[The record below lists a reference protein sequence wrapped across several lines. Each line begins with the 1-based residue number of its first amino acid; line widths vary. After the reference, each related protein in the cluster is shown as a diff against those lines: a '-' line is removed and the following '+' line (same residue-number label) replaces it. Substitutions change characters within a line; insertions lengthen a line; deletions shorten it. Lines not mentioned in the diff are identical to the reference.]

1 VAKEAVLTPQG
12 EDFPQW
18 YQDVVARAELA
29 ETGPAR
35 GSMVIRPWA
44 YAIWELM
51 QADMDRRIKATGV
64 QNAYFPLFI
73 PMSFLE
79 KEKEHVEG
87 FSPELA
93 VVTYGGGEE
102 LAEPLVVRPT
112 SETVINHL
120 FAKWIQ
126 SHRDLPLLI
135 NQWANIVRWELRPRL
150 FLRTTEFLWQEGHT
164 AHATYEEAQ
173 AETMLALE
181 VYRAFMEDTLAC
193 AVVTGEKS
201 AAERFAGADRTYT
214 CEGLMRDG
222 KALQMGTSH
231 NLGHNFARAFDIQYL
246 SSEGRREYVAT
257 TSWGSSTRMLGGVIM
272 THGDDH
278 GLRLPPAIAPHQVV
292 LLPLAGGEVATM
304 AEKLGQELRADG
316 VRTHLDTRFDHLSFG
331 RRSVDWELKGVPL
344 RVELGP
350 RELAAGQATL
360 VRRDTRAKTPVP
372 IDGIGRAARELLDE
386 LQRGLHAES
395 LADREA
401 HTYPVDNLD
410 EFRERVGG
418 GGFFRLAW
426 CGSPDCEATLGEGTG
441 ATIRVI
447 LDDQPPDGPCLVDGA
462 PAAHTVLVAR
472 AY

>member
-1 VAKEAVLTPQG
+1 VANEAVLTPQG

-29 ETGPAR
+29 ENGPAR
-35 GSMVIRPWA
+35 GTMVIRPWA
-44 YAIWELM
+44 WAIWEHM

-79 KEKEHVEG
+79 KEREHVEG

-93 VVTYGGGEE
+93 VVTHGGGEQ

-126 SHRDLPLLI
+126 SYRDLPMLL
-135 NQWANIVRWELRPRL
+135 NQWANVVRWELRPRL

-173 AETMLALE
+173 AETLQMLE
-181 VYRAFMEDTLAC
+181 VYRAFMEETLAIG
-193 AVVTGEKS
+193 VVVGEKS

-246 SSEGRREYVAT
+246 SAEGRRELVAT
-257 TSWGSSTRMLGGVIM
+257 TSWGSSTRMLGAVIM
-272 THGDDH
+272 AHGDDH
-278 GLRLPPAIAPHQVV
+278 GLRLPPAIAPHQAV
-292 LLPLAGGEVATM
+292 LIPLGEGEVVRM
-304 AEKLGQELRADG
+304 VDKLAAELRADG
-316 VRTHLDTRFDHLSFG
+316 VRAHVDSRFHLSFG
-331 RRSVDWELKGVPL
+331 RRSVDWELKGVPV

-350 RELAAGQATL
+350 RELGAGRATL
-360 VRRDTRAKTPVP
+360 VRRDTRAKSPVP
-372 IDGIGRAARELLDE
+372 LDGVARAVRGLLEE

-395 LADREA
+395 LAYRDE
-401 HTYPVDNLD
+401 HTYTVADLE

-426 CGSPDCEATLGEGTG
+426 CGKEACEQALGEGTG
-441 ATIRVI
+441 ASIRAIVSE
-447 LDDQPPDGPCLVDGA
+447 PPPGPACVVDGA

>member
-1 VAKEAVLTPQG
+1 
-12 EDFPQW
+12 
-18 YQDVVARAELA
+18 
-29 ETGPAR
+29 
-35 GSMVIRPWA
+35 
-44 YAIWELM
+44 
-51 QADMDRRIKATGV
+51 TGV

-79 KEKEHVEG
+79 KEKQHVEG

-93 VVTYGGGEE
+93 VVTHGGGQE

-112 SETVINHL
+112 SETVVNHL

-135 NQWANIVRWELRPRL
+135 NQWANVVRWELRPRL

-164 AHATYEEAQ
+164 AHATYEDAQ

-181 VYRAFMEDTLAC
+181 VYRAYMEETLAV

-246 SSEGRREYVAT
+246 SASGRREYVAT
-257 TSWGSSTRMLGGVIM
+257 TSWGSSTRMLGAVIM

-292 LLPLAGGEVATM
+292 LLPLAGGEVAKV
-304 AEKLGQELRADG
+304 AEKLAQELRGAG
-316 VRTHLDTRFDHLSFG
+316 IRTHVDTRHDHLSFG
-331 RRSVDWELKGVPL
+331 RRSVDWELKGVPV
-344 RVELGP
+344 RVELGQ

-372 IDGIGRAARELLDE
+372 IEGVGRAARELLDE
-386 LQRGLHAES
+386 LQRSLHAES

-401 HTYPVDNLD
+401 RTYPVTDLG
-410 EFRERVGG
+410 ELRERVGG

-426 CGSPDCEATLGEGTG
+426 CGSPECEAILGEGTG
-441 ATIRVI
+441 ASIRAIV
-447 LDDQPPDGPCLVDGA
+447 DEPAPAEVCLVDGA

>member
-1 VAKEAVLTPQG
+1 VANEAVLTPQG

-29 ETGPAR
+29 ENGPAR
-35 GSMVIRPWA
+35 GTMVIRPWA
-44 YAIWELM
+44 WGIWEHM
-51 QADMDRRIKATGV
+51 QADMDRRIKATGA

-79 KEKEHVEG
+79 KERQHVEG

-93 VVTYGGGEE
+93 VVTHGGGEQ

-126 SHRDLPLLI
+126 SHRDLPMLL
-135 NQWANIVRWELRPRL
+135 NQWANVVRWELRPRL

-173 AETMLALE
+173 AETMQMLE
-181 VYRAFMEDTLAC
+181 VYRAFMEETLAIG
-193 AVVTGEKS
+193 VVVGEKS

-246 SSEGRREYVAT
+246 SAEGRRELVAT
-257 TSWGSSTRMLGGVIM
+257 TSWGSSTRMLGAVIM
-272 THGDDH
+272 AHGDDH
-278 GLRLPPAIAPHQVV
+278 GLRLPPAIAPHQAV
-292 LLPLAGGEVATM
+292 LIPLAEGEVARTVD
-304 AEKLGQELRADG
+304 KLAAELRADG
-316 VRTHLDTRFDHLSFG
+316 VRAHVDNRFHLSFG
-331 RRSVDWELKGVPL
+331 RRSVDWELKGVPV

-350 RELAAGQATL
+350 RELGAGQATL
-360 VRRDTRAKTPVP
+360 VRRDTRAKSPVP
-372 IDGIGRAARELLDE
+372 LDGVARAVRDLLEE

-395 LADREA
+395 VAYRDE
-401 HTYPVDNLD
+401 HTYTVTDLA
-410 EFRERVGG
+410 EFRQRVGG

-426 CGSPDCEATLGEGTG
+426 CGSEACEQAIGDGTG
-441 ATIRVI
+441 ASIRAIVGE
-447 LDDQPPDGPCLVDGA
+447 PPPAPACLVDGA
-462 PAAHTVLVAR
+462 PANHTVLAAR